1 MVSAAGSR
9 RAPMP
14 SRHEPMLAPGI
25 LLIMAIGGYL
35 GAPGWVVLLGAA
47 AVLSEGWGMKLT
59 RLRQQPRVPWSS
71 KTTTYFATG
80 VLAGI
85 GWSAGAFWLGRLV
98 YVLAH

>member
-1 MVSAAGSR
+1 
-9 RAPMP
+9 
-14 SRHEPMLAPGI
+14 MLAPGI
-25 LLIMAIGGYL
+25 FLIMAIGGYL

-47 AVLSEGWGMKLT
+47 AVLSEGWGMKLM
-59 RLRQQPRVPWSS
+59 RLRQPSRVPWSS

-85 GWSAGAFWLGRLV
+85 GWSAAAFWFGRLV

>member
-1 MVSAAGSR
+1 
-9 RAPMP
+9 
-14 SRHEPMLAPGI
+14 MLAPGI

-47 AVLSEGWGMKLT
+47 AVLSEGWGMKLM

-98 YVLAH
+98 YALAH